1 MKYKYNRRNL
11 SHYINTL
18 MVVILGIIFYKFMD
32 NMDGVYAFFSMKMGT
47 ILGAL
52 KPFVLGV
59 IVAYILNPI
68 VKWVEMNLL
77 KSLVKGKTIN
87 QYSGLIST
95 VCVFIFF
102 GCMLSWGIVHMMPR
116 LVMNIKD
123 LLSGL
128 PEFIYENESKII
140 TWMNDLYSNDVYN
153 IGQTIEKNINEIFYR
168 ITQVFERSLNNL
180 LTGLIAATSSIFNI
194 VLSVIVSFYILIDK
208 DDLIK
213 ELEKLLRAI
222 LPDKHVD
229 HLKQFC
235 KEADTIFVK
244 FVIGKSIDS
253 FIIGLMCFI
262 GLSIMK
268 SPYILLISMIVGIT
282 NMIPYFGP
290 FIGEVIG
297 FIFVSFYSPVKALW
311 VLLFLF
317 ILQQFDS
324 FYLTPKI
331 LGDKMGLN
339 PLWIIFSIVL
349 GGSLFGIIGMFL
361 GVPAVSVIVV
371 AVRRFV
377 DKRLQEKKRMID
389 EGNPMEE

>member
-140 TWMNDLYSNDVYN
+140 TWVNDLYSNDVYN

>member
-11 SHYINTL
+11 SHYINIL
-18 MVVILGIIFYKFMD
+18 MIVIVGIIFYKFMD
-32 NMDGVYAFFSMKMGT
+32 NMDGVYSSFSEKIGT
-47 ILGAL
+47 ILATF
-52 KPFVLGV
+52 KPFILGV
-59 IVAYILNPI
+59 IMAYIMNPVI
-68 VKWVEMNLL
+68 KWVDKNVIQGFI
-77 KSLVKGKTIN
+77 KDKKIN
-87 QYSGLIST
+87 RYSRLMST
-95 VCVFIFF
+95 LCVFIFL
-102 GCMLSWGIVHMMPR
+102 GCMISWAAVHMMPR
-116 LVMNIKD
+116 LVMNIRD

-128 PEFIYENESKII
+128 PEFIYENESKMIA
-140 TWMNDLYSNDVYN
+140 WVNNLYSNDVYN
-153 IGQTIEKNINEIFYR
+153 IGQTIEENINQIFYR
-168 ITQVFERSLNNL
+168 MSQIFQRSLNNL

-194 VLSVIVSFYILIDK
+194 ILAVIVSFYILIDK
-208 DDLIK
+208 DALIK
-213 ELEKLLRAI
+213 ESERLLRAL
-222 LPDKHVD
+222 LPDKYVN

-253 FIIGLMCFI
+253 FIIGVMCFI
-262 GLSIMK
+262 GLSLMK
-268 SPYILLISMIVGIT
+268 SPYILLISLIVGIT

-290 FIGEVIG
+290 LIGEVIG

-349 GGSLFGIIGMFL
+349 GGSLFGVIGMFL
-361 GVPAVSVIVV
+361 GVPAISVMVV

-377 DKRLQEKKRMID
+377 DKRLQEKSMMD
-389 EGNPMEE
+389 EINEIKE